1 MKRWKI
7 AISLAVVLLAS
18 PLVAVFGAETPPEKI
33 KVGVPAFSLL
43 QAPLY
48 LAIDSGAFKKYG
60 MDVSIVLLSGSLAI
74 QGLVGNSVQF
84 SQGVSSRT
92 VPTAALAGAD
102 VVLIAGFADKLLF
115 SLYSIPEIK
124 SPEELRGKIVGEDRP
139 GASDDFAV
147 RAALKHFGL
156 VPGKDVTIRAMGG
169 LPEVERALK
178 IGAIQAGISNPPV
191 SFLAEKDGLRPLLDL
206 AALGFD
212 YITSGLGVK
221 RATIAARRDMVKH
234 FLMGM
239 IEGVKILKTDE
250 EFTLPVLAKYTK
262 ISDQKLIKRSYDY
275 IRPYFLKVPYPSL
288 KAIKSTLEVIGED
301 IPKAKQARPEDFVD
315 SSLLKEI
322 EASGFFD
329 KLYSNEQ
336 R

>member
-1 MKRWKI
+1 MKI
-7 AISLAVVLLAS
+7 SALAIFLVVISFAAPLAPIS
-18 PLVAVFGAETPPEKI
+18 RAETIEKI

-48 LAIDSGAFKKYG
+48 LAIESGAFQKYG

-124 SPEELRGKIVGEDRP
+124 SPQDLKGKIVGEDRP

-147 RAALKHFGL
+147 RAALKHFSL
-156 VPGKDVTIRAMGG
+156 TPGKDVTIRAMGG

-178 IGAIQAGISNPPV
+178 IGAIHAGISNPPV

-221 RATIAARRDMVKH
+221 RSTILAHRDMVKH

-239 IEGVKILKTDE
+239 IEGVRILKTDR

-262 ISDQKLIKRSYDY
+262 ISDRKLIEQSYNY
-275 IRPYFLKVPYPSL
+275 VTPYFLKVPYPSL
-288 KAIKSTLEVIGED
+288 KAIRATLEIISED
-301 IPKAKQARPEDFVD
+301 IPKARYARPEEFVD
-315 SSLLKEI
+315 SSILREI
-322 EASGFFD
+322 EASGFIER
-329 KLYSNEQ
+329 LYAHEQ
-336 R
+336 H

>member
-1 MKRWKI
+1 MKQLSRI
-7 AISLAVVLLAS
+7 LLATGL
-18 PLVAVFGAETPPEKI
+18 LVSSVAPVSGAETPLEKI
-33 KVGVPAFSLL
+33 QVGVPAFSLL

-60 MDVSIVLLSGSLAI
+60 MEVNIVLLSGSLAI
-74 QGLVGNSVQF
+74 QGLVANTVQF

-102 VVLIAGFADKLLF
+102 VTLVAGFADKLLF

-124 SPEELRGKIVGEDRP
+124 SPQDLRGKIVGEDRP

-169 LPEVERALK
+169 LPEVEQALK
-178 IGAIQAGISNPPV
+178 IGVIHAGISNPPV
-191 SFLAEKDGLRPLLDL
+191 SFLAEKDGLRQLLDL

-221 RATIAARRDMVKH
+221 RSTIATRRDMVKY
-234 FLMGM
+234 FLMAM
-239 IEGVKILKTDE
+239 IEGVKILKTDK
-250 EFTLPVLAKYTK
+250 EFALPVLAKYTK
-262 ISDQKLIKRSYDY
+262 ISDRKLIEQSYNY
-275 IRPYFLKVPYPSL
+275 VSPYFLKVPYPSL
-288 KAIKSTLEVIGED
+288 KAIKATLEVIAED
-301 IPKAKQARPEDFVD
+301 IPAAKQARPEDFVD

-322 EASGFFD
+322 ETSGFID
-329 KLYSNEQ
+329 KLYSTE
-336 R
+336 RH